1 VNATADKTLFVICS
15 IIFPTTVFLSL
26 CYSSSFRFPSLWH
39 GMCRTMLANAE
50 VTFAFFHFYSKNLIF
65 FDIAIAVQIEE
76 CLYCCSCCCNSYL
89 SNL

>member
-1 VNATADKTLFVICS
+1 
-15 IIFPTTVFLSL
+15 
-26 CYSSSFRFPSLWH
+26 
-39 GMCRTMLANAE
+39 MCRTMLANAE

-89 SNL
+89 SNLMLNIVNIVIYCASYK